1 MTGQDLQNTKRR
13 KRMQKDITE
22 LDEKEQRRI
31 MREKR
36 RRFANILSL
45 SGDPVLAAR
54 LCGLQPDDCCDIL
67 DKKPIRRRI
76 NRYLQNRRE
85 MYGTVRSG
93 LERIA
98 FNRCNDAVKLAFFG
112 KDGADIED
120 LDLSCISAI
129 KRDKDGGVDMKFF
142 DRQRAL
148 ETLMQLDE
156 AESSCGSAE
165 EFLAAVTQKNFEIAE
180 NADGGGD
187 DEN

>member
-1 MTGQDLQNTKRR
+1 MPPQLLPCPSQLQPA
-13 KRMQKDITE
+13 
-22 LDEKEQRRI
+22 LLFCGGFG
-31 MREKR
+31 RET
-36 RRFANILSL
+36 S
-45 SGDPVLAAR
+45 PP
-54 LCGLQPDDCCDIL
+54 GLQPCECGDIL
-67 DKKPIRRRI
+67 DKKAIRRKV

-85 MYGTVRSG
+85 IYGTVRSG

-112 KDGADIED
+112 KEGADIED

-156 AESSCGSAE
+156 AESSCSGAE
-165 EFLAAVTQKNFEIAE
+165 EFLAAVTQKNFEACDNTDNTE
-180 NADGGGD
+180 GGGE

>member
-13 KRMQKDITE
+13 KRMQKETE
-22 LDEKEQRRI
+22 LDEKERRRE

-36 RRFANILSL
+36 RKFADILSL

-54 LCGLQPDDCCDIL
+54 LTGLQPCECGDIL
-67 DKKPIRRRI
+67 DKKAIRRKV

-98 FNRCNDAVKLAFFG
+98 FNRCNDAVKLAFSG
-112 KDGADIED
+112 KEGAEIED

-156 AESSCGSAE
+156 AESSCSGAE
-165 EFLAAVTQKNFEIAE
+165 EFLAAVTQKNFEAE
-180 NADGGGD
+180 GGGE
-187 DEN
+187 DES